1 MPDPNLPML
10 EDAVRKLTPFLD
22 EIVFVGGVTLG
33 LLITDAAA
41 APIRGTTDVDV
52 IAEIIT
58 YADYIEFSER
68 LRHAHFTEDAGEK
81 PLTCRW
87 HHSGLTLDVLPLS
100 KEVLGFTNRWYAP
113 ALAHALTFTLPSGQ
127 SIRVITAPF
136 FLGTKMEAFRGRGNM
151 DYQASH
157 DLEDFV
163 AVIEGRESVL
173 TEIAES
179 PEDLRDYLA
188 ETARALLSESRFLDV
203 LPGFVLDS
211 ERVPIIRERLASM
224 AAGIPGTT
232 AETGIPDANSQAER
246 RDALAELADYD
257 QEIDI

>member
-1 MPDPNLPML
+1 MADPNLPLL
-10 EDAVRKLTPFLD
+10 EDAARKLAPFLD

-33 LLITDAAA
+33 LLITDEAA

-52 IAEIIT
+52 VAEIIT
-58 YADYIEFSER
+58 YADYMEFSAR
-68 LRHAHFTEDAGEK
+68 LRKARFSEDAGER

-87 HHSGLTLDVLPLS
+87 HHGNLTLDVLPLN

-113 ALAHALTFTLPSGQ
+113 ALEHASRLRLPGGQ

-173 TEIAES
+173 EEIAES
-179 PEDLRDYLA
+179 PKEIRRYLA
-188 ETARALLSESRFLDV
+188 EASRALLAESRFLDA
-203 LPGFVLDS
+203 LPGFVLES
-211 ERVPIIRERLASM
+211 ERVPLIRKRLEAI
-224 AAGIPGTT
+224 AGSIP
-232 AETGIPDANSQAER
+232 ANF
-246 RDALAELADYD
+246 
-257 QEIDI
+257 

>member
-1 MPDPNLPML
+1 VNETLRSNFWKKKSMADPNLPML
-10 EDAVRKLTPFLD
+10 EDAVRKLAPFLD

-33 LLITDAAA
+33 LLITDRAA

-58 YADYIEFSER
+58 YADYMEFSER

-87 HHSGLTLDVLPLS
+87 HHSGLTLDVLALS

-113 ALAHALTFTLPSGQ
+113 ALTHASKFTLPNGE

-136 FLGTKMEAFRGRGNM
+136 FLGTKMEAFRGRGKM
-151 DYQASH
+151 DFQASH

-163 AVIEGRESVL
+163 AVIEGRETIVQ
-173 TEIAES
+173 EIAGS
-179 PEDLRDYLA
+179 PQDLRDYLA
-188 ETARALLSESRFLDV
+188 DAAKGLLAESRFLDV

-211 ERVPIIRERLASM
+211 GRVPLIHERIESIAYS
-224 AAGIPGTT
+224 GK
-232 AETGIPDANSQAER
+232 S
-246 RDALAELADYD
+246 
-257 QEIDI
+257 